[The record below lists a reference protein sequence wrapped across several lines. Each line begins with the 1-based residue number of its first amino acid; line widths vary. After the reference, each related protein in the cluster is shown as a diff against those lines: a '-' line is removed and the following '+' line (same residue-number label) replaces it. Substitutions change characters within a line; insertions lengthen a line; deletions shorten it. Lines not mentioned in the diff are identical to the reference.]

1 MFKTNF
7 YGKAKPWLA
16 VTLIAVVLLAGAGSA
31 LAAGNGIGT
40 GQGLGIGR
48 TIGSLADQVAN
59 FLGISRQDLAADRQ
73 AGKSLADIAASKNVS
88 QAQLTDKMLETRMAA
103 LKKALADGKITQAQ
117 YDTCVQNMKQ
127 NIEKNVTRTAVGP
140 NENGQGRG
148 QGNGQGRRGQMGNG
162 GRMGCGGQCLLTTSN

>member
-16 VTLIAVVLLAGAGSA
+16 VILVAVILLAGAGSA
-31 LAAGNGIGT
+31 LAFGNGAGT

-48 TIGSLADQVAN
+48 TIGSLADQVAS
-59 FLGISRQDLAADRQ
+59 FLGISRQDLASDRQ

-88 QAQLTDKMLETRMAA
+88 QTELTDKMLETRMAA
-103 LKKALADGKITQAQ
+103 LKQALADGKITQAQ

-127 NIEKNVTRTAVGP
+127 NIEKNVTRTTVGP
-140 NENGQGRG
+140 NGNGQGRG

-162 GRMGCGGQCLLTTSN
+162 GRMGCGQCLLTTSN